1 MGMLRFLTNWALP
14 IAAIIVATVYALY
27 FGRGFEFWDQIL
39 ATILSLIAGIPFA
52 LWIDRLIKIREGREQ
67 VLTDRKKEEEIL
79 DFILEELELNEGLL
93 RHGRNIGAVSF
104 HPLETAMWEV
114 LKASGDLS
122 YIEDIT
128 ILHEI
133 TSAYEDI
140 LKIKHFEEEAL
151 DDWNEYNRTLER
163 DSTWKIQTMRAREFD
178 SSMLLAISE
187 ARDSIMKRKAE
198 LTVLLKVVVG

>member
-1 MGMLRFLTNWALP
+1 MLRFLTNWALP
-14 IAAIIVATVYALY
+14 IAAIVVATVYALY

-39 ATILSLIAGIPFA
+39 ATVLSLIAGIPFA

-67 VLTDRKKEEEIL
+67 ALADRKKEEEIL
-79 DFILEELELNEGLL
+79 DFILEELELNESLL
-93 RHGRNIGAVSF
+93 KKGRNISAVGF

-122 YIEDIT
+122 YIEDIA

-151 DDWNEYNRTLER
+151 DDWNEYNRALER

-178 SSMLLAISE
+178 SSMLSAITE
-187 ARDSIMKRKAE
+187 ARQSIMKRKTE
-198 LTVLLKVVVG
+198 LAHLLRGE